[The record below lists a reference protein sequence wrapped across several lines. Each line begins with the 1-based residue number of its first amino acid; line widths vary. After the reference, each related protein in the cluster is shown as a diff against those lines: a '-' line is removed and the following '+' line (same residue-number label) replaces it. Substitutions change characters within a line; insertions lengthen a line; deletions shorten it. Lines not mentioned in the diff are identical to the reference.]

1 MKVIIDQTTYTEIK
15 AISFAPQTDLTG
27 DSVPINEFQVDIIT
41 DDEISIGQYAML
53 YDDLD
58 NLWANYWITYAEHI
72 NRETLRVMAK
82 SPVAILSQRRLPA
95 EYWSSKSVTAA
106 ISELMGT
113 MPYTLDSSFAN
124 ETLTGFVP
132 SQESRARLQWIC
144 YVIGAYVKTFFNDRI
159 EIIPIDT
166 TETLIP
172 IGKTFWKPT
181 TTYNDYV
188 TAITATA
195 YSFTLGTP
203 TVTDTYVEDSNGNYY
218 IVSAQKVTLTN
229 PDVPSAAPEK
239 TITVDGLYLI
249 NNDNV
254 SGILTHLS
262 DLYFKRTEV
271 DLDVI
276 NNAEYQPGEKVI
288 VYADEDKLMTGFIES
303 CSFTF
308 GTQARA
314 SVHMVPTEGKEAAP
328 LTITYVYQTM
338 QLGKEVYLFPVGYT
352 YTITNPYIDLT
363 LSQYRYVYRPLNE
376 SATGTI
382 VEGENTDTEEYD
394 IALEYHNGILRIVS
408 VDEVSENEGV
418 VTIS

>member
-1 MKVIIDQTTYTEIK
+1 
-15 AISFAPQTDLTG
+15 
-27 DSVPINEFQVDIIT
+27 
-41 DDEISIGQYAML
+41 
-53 YDDLD
+53 
-58 NLWANYWITYAEHI
+58 
-72 NRETLRVMAK
+72 
-82 SPVAILSQRRLPA
+82 
-95 EYWSSKSVTAA
+95 
-106 ISELMGT
+106 
-113 MPYTLDSSFAN
+113 
-124 ETLTGFVP
+124 
-132 SQESRARLQWIC
+132 
-144 YVIGAYVKTFFNDRI
+144 
-159 EIIPIDT
+159 
-166 TETLIP
+166 
-172 IGKTFWKPT
+172 
-181 TTYNDYV
+181 
-188 TAITATA
+188 
-195 YSFTLGTP
+195 
-203 TVTDTYVEDSNGNYY
+203 VTDTYVEDSNGNYY

-254 SGILTHLS
+254 SDILTHLS

-382 VEGENTDTEEYD
+382 VEGENADTEEYD

-408 VDEVSENEGV
+408 VDEVSENEGL